1 MIALILGGL
10 AMIATGAIAVAAW
23 CAYRARLVSQQ
34 LLREMDEHAAQFT
47 AHPEALRFPDHPRR
61 KA

>member
-23 CAYRARLVSQQ
+23 CAYRGRLFSQQ
-34 LLREMDEHAAQFT
+34 LLREMDEHAR
-47 AHPEALRFPDHPRR
+47 PYWPKSNR
-61 KA
+61 